1 MDLSALQGPQR
12 IPTQP
17 KLLAPVQKSCQ
28 SKSFI
33 CANIVSRIEIQH
45 SPLIVRRGSVSDV
58 GTTFRT
64 QPRRDVAPFSARCVF
79 TKAAFMS
86 KLEKANGGSASVGV
100 IAKVLRILEALQ
112 GSSGGLGLKA
122 ICGQTGINKS
132 TAHRFLKHLE
142 RERYLLR
149 TEGGAYLIGPRLS
162 QLSSR
167 GDQEATLQVVARP
180 ILWDLWKS
188 TQETI
193 NLGVLDQ
200 GTVLYIDVIE
210 SPHEFRLSSR
220 VGTRRSVHVTA
231 LGKALVAF
239 LPSENRHTILDS
251 IAFQPATPRT
261 IGNLV
266 QFRQEL
272 EKIRRQGYA
281 VDDEE
286 AVQGARCVS
295 APILNSAGT
304 PIAAVSVSGPVTR
317 VTPALVN
324 ALAGAVTSA
333 AHAISAAMGF
343 SPYEP
348 KLNLKRTKQLALARN

>member
-1 MDLSALQGPQR
+1 
-12 IPTQP
+12 
-17 KLLAPVQKSCQ
+17 
-28 SKSFI
+28 
-33 CANIVSRIEIQH
+33 
-45 SPLIVRRGSVSDV
+45 
-58 GTTFRT
+58 
-64 QPRRDVAPFSARCVF
+64 
-79 TKAAFMS
+79 MS
-86 KLEKANGGSASVGV
+86 NVEEANGASASVGV
-100 IAKVLRILEALQ
+100 ISKVLRILEALQ
-112 GSSGGLGLKA
+112 GSSSGLALKA
-122 ICGQTGINKS
+122 ICDQTGINKS

-149 TEGGAYLIGPRLS
+149 TEAGAYLIGPRLS
-162 QLSSR
+162 QLSAR
-167 GDQEATLQVVARP
+167 GNHEATLQAVARP

-188 TQETI
+188 THETV

-200 GTVLYIDVIE
+200 GTVLYVDVIE

-239 LPSENRHTILDS
+239 LPDETRQTILDS
-251 IAFQPATPRT
+251 VAFQAATPKT

-295 APILNSAGT
+295 APILNSTGA
-304 PIAAVSVSGPVTR
+304 PVAAVSVSGPVTR
-317 VTPALVN
+317 VTPSLVS

-333 AHAISAAMGF
+333 AHGISLAMGF
-343 SPYEP
+343 SQPERKP
-348 KLNLKRTKQLALARN
+348 NMKRARRLTVARN